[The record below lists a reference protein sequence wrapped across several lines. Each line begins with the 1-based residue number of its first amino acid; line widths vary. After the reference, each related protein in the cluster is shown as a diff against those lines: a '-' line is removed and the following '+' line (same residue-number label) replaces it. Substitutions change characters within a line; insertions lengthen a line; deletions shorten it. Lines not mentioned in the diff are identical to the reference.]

1 MLINFNGFLRKVKV
15 NQLSAYKFGW
25 HYNRKGVTTNPTKP
39 ISDKYLQHIKRCN

>member
-15 NQLSAYKFGW
+15 NQLSAYEFGW
-25 HYNRKGVTTNPTKP
+25 YYNGNGRITNPTKP